1 MDSKKHILSVLIKTA
16 VGTILFSLGF
26 NLFLVPN
33 GLNAGGL
40 TGLSM
45 VIAHLTNF
53 DGIGLITVL
62 LNLPLFALAGLK
74 IGKKFFWFSLFGM
87 IFMSVS
93 IDVLDALPKPDAEP
107 LIGAIYGGIIC
118 GLGLGTVFSTGA
130 TTGGTDIVVRLL
142 KLRWRDVPIGVINI
156 ALDLSVAVLT
166 GVVFGNLVLSMYSG
180 IAIFI
185 TGRVIDAVVYRFD
198 YSKVAMIITKN
209 HTQVVSEIHRR
220 LDSGATYLHGEGTYT
235 NEQVKV
241 ILTALKRQQLAE
253 LKELVVEIDPD
264 AFIIVQEAHQVLGE
278 GFRRYS
284 KDEL

>member
-53 DGIGLITVL
+53 DGIGVITVL

-93 IDVLDALPKPDAEP
+93 IDVLDVLPKPDAEP

-156 ALDLSVAVLT
+156 VLDLSVAVLT

>member
-53 DGIGLITVL
+53 DGIGVITVL

-93 IDVLDALPKPDAEP
+93 IDVLDVLPKPDAEP

-142 KLRWRDVPIGVINI
+142 KLRWRDIPIGVINI